1 MKCADLALYQ
11 AKAKGRGA
19 YQLFEPEMEEEARSR
34 HALEQ
39 DLRGALESREFHLVF
54 QPQVR
59 LDNSE
64 LTGFEALL
72 RWKHPSRGFVSPADF
87 IPIAEETG
95 LIVPIGEWVL
105 RTACATAV
113 SWPGVTVAV
122 NLSPVQFR
130 SRGLVAMV
138 TSALAEAGL
147 PPQRLELEVTETA
160 LLDDSEATIEILHQL
175 RALGVRVSLDDFGVG
190 YSSLSYLRKFP
201 FDRIKIDR
209 SFVGTLGESPES
221 VAIVRTIASLGSV
234 LGVETTAE
242 GVETAEQLDFVR
254 ECGCTAVQ
262 GYYFGKPCPAAEV
275 GGTIETLSAVRRVA

>member
-1 MKCADLALYQ
+1 M
-11 AKAKGRGA
+11 
-19 YQLFEPEMEEEARSR
+19 
-34 HALEQ
+34 
-39 DLRGALESREFHLVF
+39 
-54 QPQVR
+54 
-59 LDNSE
+59 
-64 LTGFEALL
+64 
-72 RWKHPSRGFVSPADF
+72 VSPAEF

-105 RTACATAV
+105 RAACATAAA
-113 SWPGVTVAV
+113 WPDLTVAV
-122 NLSPVQFR
+122 NLSPVQFH

-147 PPQRLELEVTETA
+147 APQRLELEVTETA

-175 RALGVRVSLDDFGVG
+175 RALGVRISLDDFGVG

-221 VAIVRTIASLGSV
+221 IAIVRTIASLGSV

-242 GVETAEQLDFVR
+242 GVETDAQLDFVR
-254 ECGCTAVQ
+254 ACGCTAVQ
-262 GYYFGKPCPAAEV
+262 GYYFGRPVAAAEV
-275 GGTIETLSAVRRVA
+275 SHTIERLGAIRRVA

>member
-1 MKCADLALYQ
+1 
-11 AKAKGRGA
+11 
-19 YQLFEPEMEEEARSR
+19 
-34 HALEQ
+34 
-39 DLRGALESREFHLVF
+39 
-54 QPQVR
+54 VR
-59 LDNSE
+59 LDTTE

-72 RWKHPSRGFVSPADF
+72 RWKHPTRGFVSPAEF
-87 IPIAEETG
+87 IPIAEENC

-105 RTACATAV
+105 RTACATAA
-113 SWPGVTVAV
+113 SWPEVTVAV
-122 NLSPVQFR
+122 NLSPVQFH

-160 LLDDSEATIEILHQL
+160 LLDDSETTIGILHQL

-209 SFVGTLGESPES
+209 SFVGTLGECPES

-234 LGVETTAE
+234 LGVVTTAE
-242 GVETAEQLDFVR
+242 GVETEAQLDFVR
-254 ECGCTAVQ
+254 ACGCTAVQ
-262 GYYFGKPCPAAEV
+262 GYYFGRPVAAAET
-275 GGTIETLSAVRRVA
+275 GRTIERLSAIRRVA